1 MVFITVLG
9 CFVFIAVLLVFH
21 DSRPEFVSGVQGF
34 LGIEGRQEWSKT
46 LTICLVWLLSQC
58 VIISVAVL
66 IMKRRRNRRD
76 KVHFGINGYVLKC
89 SAGGSLERVWRESER
104 V

>member
-9 CFVFIAVLLVFH
+9 CFAFIAALLVFH

-34 LGIEGRQEWSKT
+34 LGIEGRQAWSKT

-66 IMKRRRNRRD
+66 IMKRRRNRREKD
-76 KVHFGINGYVLKC
+76 HFGINGYVLKS
-89 SAGGSLERVWRESER
+89 SAGGSLESV
-104 V
+104 